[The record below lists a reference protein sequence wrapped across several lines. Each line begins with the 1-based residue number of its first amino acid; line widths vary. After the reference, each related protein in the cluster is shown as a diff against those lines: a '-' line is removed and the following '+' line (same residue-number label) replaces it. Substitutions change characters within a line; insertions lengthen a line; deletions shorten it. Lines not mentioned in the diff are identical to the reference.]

1 MRPSALSARAM
12 SLDHGQC
19 ALKAAESRH
28 GETCTQRRDS
38 LRAQADRKRR
48 MVPSV
53 EQERDR
59 TVFCELEN
67 PHQPVAVWSS
77 PLHIDHLPECVH
89 GEKNIS
95 SDSGMIAAMDLSLC
109 VDMIL

>member
-1 MRPSALSARAM
+1 VIAFVHRLIEKGAVL
-12 SLDHGQC
+12 
-19 ALKAAESRH
+19 
-28 GETCTQRRDS
+28 
-38 LRAQADRKRR
+38 
-48 MVPSV
+48 PSV

-89 GEKNIS
+89 GEKTSPVTLAPNEAGVMLLAS
-95 SDSGMIAAMDLSLC
+95 SATQFHAWLHESP
-109 VDMIL
+109 